1 MKAFAVAFQGVLC
14 EISQEI
20 LKNFSDYEDLSPNS
34 ILENF
39 QSVNQLIINSHTDTF
54 PVI

>member
-1 MKAFAVAFQGVLC
+1 MKAFAVAFQVVLC